1 MMASVSNEIAA
12 FLAEQLKIFLWFI
25 GGDSNQFFVGKT
37 EKFSAE
43 SKVSPLQNNSSFRK
57 NNC

>member
-12 FLAEQLKIFLWFI
+12 FLAEAIKKSFCGLLVVTVINSSW
-25 GGDSNQFFVGKT
+25 GKT

-43 SKVSPLQNNSSFRK
+43 LKVSPLQNNSSFS
-57 NNC
+57 